1 MVGSG
6 KKALEDEASDQDW
19 KEFVQAEELSAT
31 VDFPSALF
39 WRKLMILYPSA
50 KVLLTDR
57 DPVDWY
63 HSVKSTIYSSS
74 KLLWTPPYSI
84 TIALF
89 SRLLMLSSN
98 LKVPVSAGFK
108 SVGEF
113 DRGMFGAVEDGE
125 KAAVAFYEAWKAE
138 VVSAVPEDRLLIFQV
153 NQGWEPLCKF
163 LGLEIPSR
171 PFPRMNDSKEVK
183 RMTWMT
189 KMICH
194 VIWIQVALIIY
205 YIIQ

>member
-1 MVGSG
+1 M
-6 KKALEDEASDQDW
+6 EDEASDQDW
-19 KEFVQAEELSAT
+19 KEFVKAEKLSAT

-63 HSVKSTIYSSS
+63 HSVKSTIYSGS

-138 VVSAVPEDRLLIFQV
+138 VVSAVPEDRLLIF
-153 NQGWEPLCKF
+153 
-163 LGLEIPSR
+163 
-171 PFPRMNDSKEVK
+171 
-183 RMTWMT
+183 
-189 KMICH
+189 
-194 VIWIQVALIIY
+194 
-205 YIIQ
+205 